1 MKIANKKTALKVGRP
16 SKRTITIR
24 RSDKHISFGCKCV
37 EDLGLKLGAKV
48 GFVFFDNDI
57 FIIPDCGCG
66 LTLYGYK
73 NGQKYTSLVC
83 TAKNVVL
90 EILDKIKADKVAVF
104 AVSANHTIINRA
116 KAYKVIKTPLR
127 LD

>member
-24 RSDKHISFGCKCV
+24 RSDKHISFSCKCV

-48 GFVFFDNDI
+48 GFVFFDDDI
-57 FIIPDCGCG
+57 FIIPEYGCG
-66 LTLYGYK
+66 FTLYGYK

-127 LD
+127 VD